1 MFCRIHIFV
10 LCAAIVFSLSAP
22 VHADERPFGK
32 GSRTR
37 GLTGGWGHSWRPLF
51 GKTRSQITFVAF
63 APRMGW
69 FVTDRLELYGEGTL
83 FLRIPVERERPF
95 RSNVNT
101 DSGHGEHGFR

>member
-1 MFCRIHIFV
+1 MRCTARIMFCRIHAFV
-10 LCAAIVFSLSAP
+10 LCAAIALSLAAP
-22 VHADERPFGK
+22 VRADERPFSN

-37 GLTGGWGHSWRPLF
+37 GLTGGGHSWRQLF

-83 FLRIPVERERPF
+83 FLGLSGFPNAILGPF
-95 RSNVNT
+95 GV
-101 DSGHGEHGFR
+101 FRG

>member
-1 MFCRIHIFV
+1 MSRYRVGTSYLSLDPILTWASIVERLRFGQRASLHAFV
-10 LCAAIVFSLSAP
+10 LCAAIALSLAAP
-22 VHADERPFGK
+22 VRADERPFSN

-69 FVTDRLELYGEGTL
+69 FVTDPYV
-83 FLRIPVERERPF
+83 P
-95 RSNVNT
+95 N
-101 DSGHGEHGFR
+101 